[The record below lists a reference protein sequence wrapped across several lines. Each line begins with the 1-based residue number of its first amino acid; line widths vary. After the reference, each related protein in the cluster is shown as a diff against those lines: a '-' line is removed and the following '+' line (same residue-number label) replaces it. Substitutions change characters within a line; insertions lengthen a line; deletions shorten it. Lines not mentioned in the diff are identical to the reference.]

1 MSNSS
6 EILAILEYMEKEKQI
21 SRADMIESISS
32 AIRNAA
38 SKGAQAGY
46 NLKIEIN
53 PKTGALKSWALLT
66 VTDSVTYRQG

>member
-21 SRADMIESISS
+21 SRADMSESIAS

-38 SKGAQAGY
+38 AKGSHAGY
-46 NLKIEIN
+46 DLKIDIN
-53 PKTGALKSWALLT
+53 PKSGALKSWALSQNSSRT
-66 VTDSVTYRQG
+66 ERG

>member
-38 SKGAQAGY
+38 SKRAQAG
-46 NLKIEIN
+46 
-53 PKTGALKSWALLT
+53 
-66 VTDSVTYRQG
+66 